1 LPGPL
6 SWSEDTPADEL
17 IIAANVGRMLTDI
30 VRNGARRE
38 TPRLA
43 LAHDW
48 HRRIFAGTSSPPGP
62 HVLGVPRGSPHP
74 DLRSYEVVV
83 ASGAGGVVSGYGV
96 PAARV
101 AFYLA
106 GFEQGVQAA
115 VARLDPVIDVAR
127 GPQTTVEL
135 ESVVRLAALCHGE
148 WVRIHPYMNGNGRVA
163 RTWANW
169 VAVRYGLPPFVRI
182 KPRPDGLWYAV
193 AARNS
198 MGMPPDYSAD
208 HEPTFQVFLEILRRG
223 LAD

>member
-1 LPGPL
+1 LAGPV
-6 SWSEDTPADEL
+6 SWSEDSPADEVV
-17 IIAANVGRMLTDI
+17 IAANVARLLTDV
-30 VRNGARRE
+30 VRDATRRE
-38 TPRLA
+38 APSLT
-43 LAHDW
+43 LAHEW

-83 ASGAGGVVSGYGV
+83 ANPSTRVVSSCGV
-96 PAARV
+96 PAAEV
-101 AFYLA
+101 SSYLA
-106 GFEQGVQAA
+106 GFEQGVQTATA
-115 VARLDPVIDVAR
+115 SLDAVIDVAR
-127 GPQTTVEL
+127 GPQTTAEL

-182 KPRPDGLWYAV
+182 KPRPDGLWYAA

-198 MGMPPDYSAD
+198 MGMPPDYQGD
-208 HEPTFQVFLEILRRG
+208 HEPTFRVFLEILRRG
-223 LAD
+223 LAR